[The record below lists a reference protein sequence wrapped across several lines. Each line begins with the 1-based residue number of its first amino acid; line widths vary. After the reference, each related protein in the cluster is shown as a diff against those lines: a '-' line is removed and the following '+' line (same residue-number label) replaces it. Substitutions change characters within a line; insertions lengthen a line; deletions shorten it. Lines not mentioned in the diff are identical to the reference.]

1 MAGKSW
7 QQASLEGLAAL
18 TVEAMPGVE
27 VLLLDDLAEYLMG
40 AGHRQPPYTVEHGS
54 RVVSALLGA
63 VVNAARFTPSHVPAP
78 TPEITAAR
86 AQIVRGA
93 HEFAAGGVGGISR
106 LANRVIPAT
115 LGELETH
122 QASPEKQ
129 TCLVFSYALL
139 AVASGPRNVLDD
151 ESAIGVMQIFQAW
164 DAVLGQGVV
173 LPWRRETAS
182 G

>member
-1 MAGKSW
+1 MTGKSW
-7 QQASLEGLAAL
+7 QQASLDGLAAL
-18 TVEAMPGVE
+18 TVDAMPAVE
-27 VLLLDDLAEYLMG
+27 ALLLDDIAEYLMG
-40 AGHRQPPYTVEHGS
+40 AGPRQPPYTVEHGS
-54 RVVSALLGA
+54 RVVSALFGA
-63 VVNAARFTPSHVPAP
+63 IVNSARFAPSEVPAP

-93 HEFAAGGVGGISR
+93 HDFATRGIGGISR
-106 LANRVIPAT
+106 LAKRVIPAA

-122 QASPEKQ
+122 QNSPEKQ

-139 AVASGPRNVLDD
+139 AVASGPRNLLDD

-173 LPWRRETAS
+173 LPWRREAAS